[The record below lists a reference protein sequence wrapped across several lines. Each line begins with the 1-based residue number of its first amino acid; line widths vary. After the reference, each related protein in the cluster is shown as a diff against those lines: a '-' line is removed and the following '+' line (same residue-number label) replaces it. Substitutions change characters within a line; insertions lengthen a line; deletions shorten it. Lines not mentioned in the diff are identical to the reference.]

1 MPLIQKIHDDYK
13 SKGVAVYG
21 VNTWEKKEGAGKK
34 YMDDKKYTYGCLLAG
49 DDLATKGY
57 GTSGIPTL
65 VIIDKGGK
73 IALLEVGLGPDG
85 DKKLREAID
94 ASLAK

>member
-1 MPLIQKIHDDYK
+1 
-13 SKGVAVYG
+13 
-21 VNTWEKKEGAGKK
+21 
-34 YMDDKKYTYGCLLAG
+34 
-49 DDLATKGY
+49 
-57 GTSGIPTL
+57 

-85 DKKLREAID
+85 DKKLRAAID